1 MDERVGKGL
10 RPLDR
15 VGVDHVGTL
24 AERQRGERLQRPVR
38 FGAGGVVNGRVSGR
52 TRDVRRP
59 GHQTRHEEVIPV
71 ERRTG
76 LERI

>member
-15 VGVDHVGTL
+15 VKVDHVGAF
-24 AERQRGERLQRPVR
+24 AERQRGERLQRPGGI
-38 FGAGGVVNGRVSGR
+38 GAGGVVDGRVSGR
-52 TRDVRRP
+52 TSDVRRP
-59 GHQTRHEEVIPV
+59 GHQARHEEMIPV
-71 ERRTG
+71 ERRAG